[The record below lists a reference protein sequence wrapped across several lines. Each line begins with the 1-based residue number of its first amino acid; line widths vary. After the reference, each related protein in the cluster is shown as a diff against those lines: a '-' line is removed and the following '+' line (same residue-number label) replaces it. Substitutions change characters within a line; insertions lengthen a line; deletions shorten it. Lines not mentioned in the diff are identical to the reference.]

1 MTEQVARTEQKEKAA
16 VATPELVHAGP
27 TFSPRVDV
35 IEKPDCMVLLA
46 DMPGVSKDNVSV
58 VLEKGVLTIEGEI
71 AMPEEPGMRIGR
83 QEYEVGRFHRAFEVG
98 EGLDPSGVE
107 ARIKDGVLRLVIPKS
122 AVLRPRK
129 IEVAGQ

>member
-27 TFSPRVDV
+27 IFSPRVDV

-46 DMPGVSKDNVSV
+46 DMPGVSKDSVSV

-71 AMPEEPGMRIGR
+71 AMPEEPGMMMGR

-98 EGLDPSGVE
+98 QGLDPAGVE
-107 ARIKDGVLRLVIPKS
+107 AKMKDGVLRLVIPKS
-122 AVLRPRK
+122 ELLRPRK
-129 IEVAGQ
+129 IEVAGE